1 MKIDDDVLGKLL
13 LERGLIA
20 PDEYH
25 EAESARKATGKPLSE
40 ILVEKSMLSQMQLQD
55 AMASMQKRVRFCP
68 ECKGPV
74 YVPRLM
80 AEGERC
86 PRCMGP
92 IQWQE
97 ESVVAQIRDLD
108 SIVQLTRDELPPEV
122 QAARGIPGRLFGKY
136 VLLDEVGKG
145 GAGIVYKAW
154 DTMLADYVALKFI
167 REQAHNRKLPGS
179 AEAKRQRQEQIL
191 DLLQEARAALRLR
204 HEHVVAVRDIG
215 RIEQQF
221 YIAMDFIE
229 GRTLA
234 EHIHSSQSRG
244 LPSPLYEDPAFYL
257 GAMRD
262 VCNALH
268 YAHTFPKPIVHCD
281 LKPGNI
287 LMSKTGTAFVMDF
300 GLARVLGGPPTGE
313 GEEKVRGT
321 PAYMA
326 PEQLSGRSEDIS
338 VRTDVYAIGAT
349 IYELLAGRPIF
360 TGEPLSIL
368 VQAMRNLPERPT
380 DVVRKAKGKQSHEST
395 KILMKISKLEEICLK
410 CLARD
415 PKDRYPTARDVAGEL
430 STVLTAMEAGRET
443 GMVPQRV
450 LEAQE
455 RSELHRIDGHITR
468 FDLDSALQ
476 ETKELAKKRDTT
488 RVRERIE
495 DRRRQV
501 DLMNQFRER
510 LVLQLNAQRP
520 AFIEFLIGPER
531 AREVEVLKA
540 TSKKLYL
547 LIKDESHDV
556 EWARLPAEQLVAMA
570 EAVKMAAPEDRL
582 ALGILCHHAL
592 LAPQALRYLNSLVG
606 TTFEVEARRVLES
619 TA

>member
-1 MKIDDDVLGKLL
+1 MM
-13 LERGLIA
+13 
-20 PDEYH
+20 
-25 EAESARKATGKPLSE
+25 T
-40 ILVEKSMLSQMQLQD
+40 
-55 AMASMQKRVRFCP
+55 
-68 ECKGPV
+68 
-74 YVPRLM
+74 
-80 AEGERC
+80 EGERC

-108 SIVQLTRDELPPEV
+108 SIVQLTHDELPPEV
-122 QAARGIPGRLFGKY
+122 QAARGIPGRLLGKY

-145 GAGIVYKAW
+145 GAGVVYKAW

-167 REQAHNRKLPGS
+167 REQHNRKLPGS
-179 AEAKRQRQEQIL
+179 VEARRQRQEQIL

-204 HEHVVAVRDIG
+204 HEHIVAVRDIG

-257 GAMRD
+257 ASIRD

-287 LMSKTGTAFVMDF
+287 LMAKTGTAFVMDF
-300 GLARVLGGPPTGE
+300 GLARVLGGPPTSE

-326 PEQLSGRSEDIS
+326 PEQLSGRTEDIS
-338 VRTDVYAIGAT
+338 VRTDVYALGAT
-349 IYELLAGRPIF
+349 LYELLAGRPIF

-380 DVVRKAKGKQSHEST
+380 DVVRKSKTKQHDST

-415 PKDRYPTARDVAGEL
+415 PKDRYPTTRDVAGEL
-430 STVLTAMEAGRET
+430 STVLAAIDAGRET
-443 GMVPQRV
+443 GMIPKRV

-476 ETKELAKKRDTT
+476 ETKDLAKKRDTT
-488 RVRERIE
+488 HIRERID

-501 DLMNQFRER
+501 ELMNRLRER
-510 LVLQLNAQRP
+510 LVSGLNSQRP
-520 AFIEFLIGPER
+520 KFAEFRIGPETFQ
-531 AREVEVLKA
+531 EVEVLKA
-540 TSKKLYL
+540 TPKKLYL
-547 LIKDESHDV
+547 LVKDDSQDV
-556 EWARLPAEQLVAMA
+556 EWSRLPAEQLVAMA
-570 EAVKMAAPEDRL
+570 DAVKLAEPEDRL

-592 LAPQALRYLNSLVG
+592 LPQQALRYLNSLGG
-606 TTFEVEARRVLES
+606 TPFEAEARRVLES

>member
-1 MKIDDDVLGKLL
+1 MKIEDDALGRML

-20 PDEYH
+20 PDEFQ
-25 EAESARKATGKPLSE
+25 EAEALRKSSGKPLSE
-40 ILVEKSMLSQMQLQD
+40 ILVAKAMLSPVQLQD
-55 AMASMQKRVRFCP
+55 ALASFQKRVRFCP

-74 YVPRLM
+74 FVPRMM

-86 PRCMGP
+86 PRCLGP
-92 IQWQE
+92 VQWQE

-108 SIVQLTRDELPPEV
+108 SIVQLTHDELPPEV

-167 REQAHNRKLPGS
+167 REQAHARIVPGS
-179 AEAKRQRQEQIL
+179 VEARRQRQEQIL

-204 HEHVVAVRDIG
+204 HEHIIAVRDIG
-215 RIEQQF
+215 RIDQQF

-234 EHIHSSQSRG
+234 EHLHSSQSRG

-257 GAMRD
+257 GAIRD

-287 LMSKTGTAFVMDF
+287 LMAKTGAAFVMDF
-300 GLARVLGGPPTGE
+300 GLARVLGGAPTAD

-326 PEQLSGRSEDIS
+326 PEQLSGRTEDIS

-380 DVVRKAKGKQSHEST
+380 DVVRKAQNKQNHEST
-395 KILMKISKLEEICLK
+395 KILLKISKLEEICLK

-415 PKDRYPTARDVAGEL
+415 PKDRYPSARDVAGEL
-430 STVLTAMEAGRET
+430 STVLAAIEAGHET
-443 GMVPQRV
+443 GMVPRRV
-450 LEAQE
+450 IEAQE

-468 FDLDSALQ
+468 FDLDSALE
-476 ETKELAKKRDTT
+476 ETRELARKRDTT
-488 RVRERIE
+488 HIRERLD
-495 DRRRQV
+495 DRRRRV
-501 DLMNQFRER
+501 DLMNRLRER
-510 LVLQLNAQRP
+510 LVAQLNARRP
-520 AFIEFLIGPER
+520 RFAEFQIGPER
-531 AREVEVLKA
+531 FPDVEVLKA
-540 TSKKLYL
+540 TAKKLYV
-547 LIKDESHDV
+547 LIGDDSQDV
-556 EWARLPAEQLVAMA
+556 EWSRLPSEQVVAMA
-570 EAVKMAAPEDRL
+570 EAVKMEEPEDRL
-582 ALGILCHHAL
+582 ALGILCHHAV
-592 LAPQALRYLNSLVG
+592 LAPQALRYLNSLSG
-606 TTFEVEARRVLES
+606 TPFEAEARRVLES

>member
-1 MKIDDDVLGKLL
+1 MKIEDDALGKLL

-40 ILVEKSMLSQMQLQD
+40 ILVEKSMLSPVQLQD
-55 AMASMQKRVRFCP
+55 AMASLQKRVRFCP

-74 YVPRLM
+74 YVPRM
-80 AEGERC
+80 MTEGERC

-108 SIVQLTRDELPPEV
+108 SIVQLTHDELPPEV
-122 QAARGIPGRLFGKY
+122 QAARGIPGRLLGKY

-145 GAGIVYKAW
+145 GAGVVYKAW

-167 REQAHNRKLPGS
+167 REQHNRKLPGS
-179 AEAKRQRQEQIL
+179 VEARRQRQEQIL

-204 HEHVVAVRDIG
+204 HEHIVAVRDIG

-257 GAMRD
+257 ASIRD

-287 LMSKTGTAFVMDF
+287 LMAKTGTAFVMDF
-300 GLARVLGGPPTGE
+300 GLARVLGGPPTSE

-326 PEQLSGRSEDIS
+326 PEQLSGRTEDIS
-338 VRTDVYAIGAT
+338 VRTDVYALGAT
-349 IYELLAGRPIF
+349 LYELLAGRPIF

-380 DVVRKAKGKQSHEST
+380 DVVRKSKTKQHDST

-415 PKDRYPTARDVAGEL
+415 PKDRYPTTRDVAGEL
-430 STVLTAMEAGRET
+430 STVLAAIDAGRET
-443 GMVPQRV
+443 GMIPKRV

-476 ETKELAKKRDTT
+476 ETKDLAKKRDTT
-488 RVRERIE
+488 HIRERID

-501 DLMNQFRER
+501 ELMNRLRER
-510 LVLQLNAQRP
+510 LVSSLNSQRP
-520 AFIEFLIGPER
+520 KFAEFRIGPETFQ
-531 AREVEVLKA
+531 EVEVLKA
-540 TSKKLYL
+540 TPKKLYL
-547 LIKDESHDV
+547 LVKDDSQDV
-556 EWARLPAEQLVAMA
+556 EWSRLPAEQLVAMA
-570 EAVKMAAPEDRL
+570 DAVKLAEPEDRL

-592 LAPQALRYLNSLVG
+592 LPQQALRYLNSLGG
-606 TTFEVEARRVLES
+606 TPFEAEARRVLES

>member
-1 MKIDDDVLGKLL
+1 MKIDDAALAKML
-13 LERGLIA
+13 LERGLLA
-20 PDEYH
+20 ADEYH
-25 EAESARKATGKPLSE
+25 EAESLRKSTGKPLQE
-40 ILVEKSMLSQMQLQD
+40 ILVEKSMLSPVQLAD
-55 AMASMQKRVRFCP
+55 AVAAFQKRVRFCP

-74 YVPRLM
+74 YVPRIM
-80 AEGERC
+80 TEGERC

-108 SIVQLTRDELPPEV
+108 SIVQLTHDELPPEV
-122 QAARGIPGRLFGKY
+122 QFARTIPGRLFGKY

-145 GAGIVYKAW
+145 GAGVVVKAW

-167 REQAHNRKLPGS
+167 REQHNRKLQGS
-179 AEAKRQRQEQIL
+179 VEARKQRQEQIL

-204 HEHVVAVRDIG
+204 HEHIVAVRDIG
-215 RIEQQF
+215 RIDQQF

-234 EHIHSSQSRG
+234 EHVHSAQSRG
-244 LPSPLYEDPAFYL
+244 LPSPLYEDPAYYL
-257 GAMRD
+257 GAIRD

-287 LMSKTGTAFVMDF
+287 LMAKTGTAFVMDF
-300 GLARVLGGPPTGE
+300 GLARVLGGPPGDADD
-313 GEEKVRGT
+313 KVRGT

-326 PEQLSGRSEDIS
+326 PEQLTGRNEDIS

-380 DVVRKAKGKQSHEST
+380 DVVRKSKSKGNHEST
-395 KILMKISKLEEICLK
+395 KILMKISKLEEVCLK

-415 PKDRYPTARDVAGEL
+415 PKDRYPSTRDVAEEL
-430 STVLTAMEAGRET
+430 STVLAAMEAGKET

-455 RSELHRIDGHITR
+455 RSEIHRIDGHITR
-468 FDLDSALQ
+468 FDLDSAMH
-476 ETKELAKKRDTT
+476 ETKVLEQKRDTT
-488 RVRERIE
+488 RVRERLE
-495 DRRRQV
+495 DRRRQL
-501 DLMNQFRER
+501 DLMNNLRER
-510 LVLQLNAQRP
+510 LVAQLNAQRP
-520 AFIEFLIGPER
+520 SFAEFLLRGEKVS
-531 AREVEVLKA
+531 EVEILKA
-540 TSKKLYL
+540 TVKKLYIL
-547 LIKDESHDV
+547 QKESPQEI
-556 EWARLPAEQLVAMA
+556 EWAKLPAEQVVAMA
-570 EAVKMAAPEDRL
+570 EAVK
-582 ALGILCHHAL
+582 LG
-592 LAPQALRYLNSLVG
+592 
-606 TTFEVEARRVLES
+606 
-619 TA
+619 

>member
-1 MKIDDDVLGKLL
+1 
-13 LERGLIA
+13 
-20 PDEYH
+20 
-25 EAESARKATGKPLSE
+25 
-40 ILVEKSMLSQMQLQD
+40 
-55 AMASMQKRVRFCP
+55 
-68 ECKGPV
+68 
-74 YVPRLM
+74 
-80 AEGERC
+80 
-86 PRCMGP
+86 
-92 IQWQE
+92 
-97 ESVVAQIRDLD
+97 
-108 SIVQLTRDELPPEV
+108 
-122 QAARGIPGRLFGKY
+122 
-136 VLLDEVGKG
+136 
-145 GAGIVYKAW
+145 
-154 DTMLADYVALKFI
+154 
-167 REQAHNRKLPGS
+167 S

-204 HEHVVAVRDIG
+204 HEHIVAVRDIG
-215 RIEQQF
+215 RIDQQF

-257 GAMRD
+257 GTIRD

-281 LKPGNI
+281 LKPGNLLI
-287 LMSKTGTAFVMDF
+287 SKAGAAFVMDF
-300 GLARVLGGPPTGE
+300 GLARVLGGPPTGD

-326 PEQLSGRSEDIS
+326 PEQLSGRIEDIS
-338 VRTDVYAIGAT
+338 VRTDIYAIGAT

-380 DVVRKAKGKQSHEST
+380 DVVRKAKNKSSHDST
-395 KILMKISKLEEICLK
+395 KILLKISKLEEICLK

-415 PKDRYPTARDVAGEL
+415 PNDRYPTTRDIAGEL
-430 STVLTAMEAGRET
+430 STVLAAIESGRET

-450 LEAQE
+450 REAQE
-455 RSELHRIDGHITR
+455 RSELHRIDGHITK
-468 FDLDSALQ
+468 FNLDMAME
-476 ETKELAKKRDTT
+476 ETRELAKKRDTT
-488 RVRERIE
+488 HIRERID

-510 LVLQLNAQRP
+510 LVVQLNAQRP
-520 AFIEFLIGPER
+520 AFVEFLIGPER
-531 AREVEVLKA
+531 FREVEVLKA

-547 LIKDESHDV
+547 LVKDESRDV
-556 EWARLPAEQLVAMA
+556 EWSRVPAEQLVAMA
-570 EAVKMAAPEDRL
+570 ESVKLAEPEDRL
-582 ALGILCHHAL
+582 AMGILCHHAL
-592 LAPQALRYLNSLVG
+592 LAQLSLRYLNSLAG
-606 TTFEVEARRVLES
+606 TPFEIEARRVLES